1 MKTFNLTDPGE
12 GLTEAEIVRWLVA
25 VGDEVKINDIVVE
38 VETSKSLVELPIP
51 WAGRVD
57 ALLVEVG
64 ATVDVGTPIIRI
76 DDGSS
81 DEPEPAGRTPN
92 LVGYGPTEGATKR
105 RARRGTAARGA
116 TAQAATAEPRPTQAP
131 AAADPVTS
139 APATPAPAPMPTA
152 EREAERAQ
160 ATHPPA
166 AVPATEPMDQA
177 GAEAQRVLAKPPLR
191 KYAKDRGV
199 DLRTVA
205 ATGDGGVITRADVD
219 AHLAAQQNAATAAS
233 RAPAP
238 VAGTGSARHR
248 HPGLE
253 DRREPIRGVRKATAA
268 AMVSSAFTAPHASEW
283 VTVDVSAS
291 LELLERIRRRR
302 EFRDV
307 KVSPL
312 LLVAKAVC
320 LALRRTP
327 EMNTSWDEDAQEI
340 VFHGRVN
347 LGIAAATPRGL
358 VVPKIRDAAS
368 MELLE
373 LAHALNEVTD
383 RAKSGRTQP
392 AELAGGTFTITNVG
406 PFGIDSG
413 TPILNPGEAGILAL
427 GQIARRPWVVGE
439 GSDERIEPRWITT
452 LAVSF
457 DHRLMDGEGSSLFL
471 ADVAR
476 ILTDPGQALLF

>member
-25 VGDEVKINDIVVE
+25 EGDEVKINDIVVE

-51 WAGRVD
+51 WAGTVD
-57 ALLVEVG
+57 AILVQAGE
-64 ATVDVGTPIIRI
+64 TVDVGTPLIRI
-76 DDGSS
+76 DDGSA
-81 DEPEPAGRTPN
+81 DEPVAADSGRTPN

-105 RARRGTAARGA
+105 RTRRGAKRP
-116 TAQAATAEPRPTQAP
+116 QAAAAE
-131 AAADPVTS
+131 S
-139 APATPAPAPMPTA
+139 APPVEEPVREEPAPAPA
-152 EREAERAQ
+152 
-160 ATHPPA
+160 PA
-166 AVPATEPMDQA
+166 AQEPAPTQSSPERP
-177 GAEAQRVLAKPPLR
+177 LAKPPLR

-199 DLRTVA
+199 DLREVTG
-205 ATGDGGVITRADVD
+205 TGDGGVITRSDVD
-219 AHLAAQQNAATAAS
+219 EFIADQA
-233 RAPAP
+233 AP
-238 VAGTGSARHR
+238 VAADRITEELAASAAGWARHR

-268 AMVSSAFTAPHASEW
+268 AMVTSAFTAPHASEW
-283 VTVDVSAS
+283 VTCDVTESI
-291 LELLERIRRRR
+291 ELLERIRKRR
-302 EFRDV
+302 EFRNV

-340 VFHGRVN
+340 IYHGRVN

-358 VVPKIRDAAS
+358 LVPKIRDAAS

-383 RAKSGRTQP
+383 RAKQGKTQP
-392 AELAGGTFTITNVG
+392 AELSGGTFTITNVG

-427 GQIARRPWVVGE
+427 GQIARRAWVVGE
-439 GSDERIEPRWITT
+439 GDEERIEPRWVTT

-476 ILTDPGQALLF
+476 ILSDPGQALLF

>member
-57 ALLVEVG
+57 ALLVPEG
-64 ATVDVGTPIIRI
+64 ETVDVGTPLIRI
-76 DDGSS
+76 DDGSG
-81 DEPEPAGRTPN
+81 PEPATEAPPEVAAPAEEKREPN

-105 RARRGTAARGA
+105 RARRTREVDEGAAKA
-116 TAQAATAEPRPTQAP
+116 HDQVEDSFDAQPGVSRPVDEPVPLHA
-131 AAADPVTS
+131 V
-139 APATPAPAPMPTA
+139 
-152 EREAERAQ
+152 RAQ
-160 ATHPPA
+160 ASGAPLPRPGQPAVQQHPAVVA
-166 AVPATEPMDQA
+166 ANK
-177 GAEAQRVLAKPPLR
+177 VLAKPPLR
-191 KYAKDRGV
+191 KFAKEQGV
-199 DLRTVA
+199 DLSEVSG
-205 ATGDGGVITRADVD
+205 TGPGGVIRRVDVD
-219 AHLAAQQNAATAAS
+219 AYLEARAAAAAAPAAS
-233 RAPAP
+233 
-238 VAGTGSARHR
+238 RHR

-253 DRREPIRGVRKATAA
+253 AKREPIKGVRKATAA

-283 VTVDVSAS
+283 VTLDVTESM
-291 LELLERIRRRR
+291 ELLERIRRRR
-302 EFRDV
+302 EFREV

-340 VFHGRVN
+340 VFHGHVN

-358 VVPKIRDAAS
+358 LVPNIPDAAN

-373 LAHALNEVTD
+373 LAYALNEATE
-383 RAKSGRTQP
+383 RAKQGRTQP
-392 AELAGGTFTITNVG
+392 SELTGGTFTITNVG

-439 GSDERIEPRWITT
+439 GADERIEPRWVTT
-452 LAVSF
+452 LAISF
-457 DHRLMDGEGSSLFL
+457 DHRLMDGEGGSLFL

-476 ILTDPGQALLF
+476 ILGDPGQALLF